1 MGYIKYVNNKKFRI
15 YEFEYFDLKDIEKNF
30 NGKRIWRIGK
40 FLSKIYKSR
49 IRGRGNIEGDR
60 NMVLGFV
67 YVSMKD
73 LVGILG
79 KRHYKEILEKL
90 SKRKILKYKRDKI
103 SKYDFNK
110 KLWFIKLNDEF
121 FKSNK
126 RLVDIDDGLLN
137 RYLEGK
143 NNELLNSLSLI
154 NEDDK
159 YLVFERECCKD
170 SVIDI
175 PEVEKIIDERVYNK
189 LEEFKDKITW
199 EWLNKR
205 GREKFEL
212 SVKNQKEWE
221 GKYRIELINHF
232 KLINE
237 DLSNLKSNN
246 LVNIGENYFFRDNY
260 GKRLYN
266 FYSRVIREFR
276 QGIKIDGEEVV
287 EIDLKGSQ
295 LTLLYI
301 LIKRIN
307 RDETE
312 EKYDEIKF
320 DLLDDIRGKI
330 LRLNDNEVKNGL
342 DFLRKFKNIFET
354 DGGTL
359 IDGENSIQFDDYYD
373 LIRYDFGVDG
383 FYVKSRNYIKEL
395 VNKILFSDDRSK
407 SGIKIGK
414 YNIDDIEE
422 KLFGEDGKVFL
433 DNLRKI
439 DLINLIGT
447 KEGRI
452 KYKRGKNISLIL
464 MNFENQIM
472 DLVRGELIK
481 NKIKFISMFDGFI
494 VKKQYSN
501 LILTICNEVLKRVDN
516 SLKFVYKGKLSWEDI
531 VKK

>member
-1 MGYIKYVNNKKFRI
+1 MVYRKYVNNKKFRI
-15 YEFEYFDLKDIEKNF
+15 YEFEYFTLKDIEEFF

-40 FLSKIYKSR
+40 FLSKVYKSR
-49 IRGRGNIEGDR
+49 IRSRGNEEGDR
-60 NMVLGFV
+60 NIGLGYV

-79 KRHYKEILEKL
+79 KRHYQDILEKL

-110 KLWFIKLNDEF
+110 KLWFVKLNNEF
-121 FKSNK
+121 FTSNK
-126 RLVDIDDGLLN
+126 RLVDIEDGLLN

-143 NNELLNSLSLI
+143 NNELLNSLNL
-154 NEDDK
+154 NNQDDR
-159 YLVFERECCKD
+159 YLVYERECCKD

-175 PEVEKIIDERVYNK
+175 PVVEKIIDERIDNK

-205 GREKFEL
+205 SREKCEL
-212 SVKNQKEWE
+212 SVKNQKDWE
-221 GKYRIELINHF
+221 KKYRIELINHF

-246 LVNIGENYFFRDNY
+246 IIDIGENYFFRDNY

-266 FYSRVIREFR
+266 FYSGVIREFR
-276 QGIKIDGEEVV
+276 KGIKIDGEEVV
-287 EIDLKGSQ
+287 EIDLKISQ

-320 DLLDDIRGKI
+320 DLVDDIREKI
-330 LRLNDNEVKNGL
+330 LELNDNAGKNGL
-342 DFLRKFKNIFET
+342 DFLRKFKNIFEI
-354 DGGTL
+354 DGGIF
-359 IDGENSIQFDDYYD
+359 IDDENSIEFNDYYD
-373 LIRYDFGVDG
+373 LIRYDFGIDG

-395 VNKILFSDDRSK
+395 VIKILFSESRSK

-414 YNIDDIEE
+414 YNIDKIEE
-422 KLFGEDGKVFL
+422 KLFTEDGKVFL

-452 KYKRGKNISLIL
+452 EYKRGKNISLIL

-501 LILTICNEVLKRVDN
+501 LILTICNELLKRIDN

-531 VKK
+531 